1 MAITKTLAK
10 TVMTFGLGAA
20 VAFAQATPS
29 PQGTDKKTDPHGQG
43 AHSAD
48 HGMSTNKGAGLMVG
62 KADHDF
68 LVNAAQSNM
77 AEIEATRLAQEKASS
92 SEVKEF
98 ARKLEQD
105 HQKSSEKLKE
115 LAKQKNVDLP
125 TDMGKHA
132 QMVEKFRSLSG
143 DKFDKE
149 FMKMQVSHHKKDVSA
164 FQKQTERSMDSDV
177 KTFASMTLPTLQ
189 QHLQEAQQLE
199 GSTRGRSA
207 TNSSNTSTPSSG
219 NSSNTSTPASNAPD
233 STAKPQGSNN
243 PSTTR

>member
-1 MAITKTLAK
+1 MAITKKLAK
-10 TVMTFGLGAA
+10 TVMTFSLGAA

-29 PQGTDKKTDPHGQG
+29 PQATDKKTDAHGQG

-62 KADHDF
+62 KNDHDF
-68 LVNAAQSNM
+68 LVTAAQSNM

-92 SEVKEF
+92 NEVKEF

-105 HQKSSEKLKE
+105 HQKTSEKLKA
-115 LAKQKNVDLP
+115 LAQQKNVDLP

-132 QMVEKFRSLSG
+132 QMVEKVRGLSG

-149 FMKMQVSHHKKDVSA
+149 FMKMQVSHHKKDVGA
-164 FQKQTERSMDSDV
+164 FQKQTDRSMDSDV
-177 KTFASMTLPTLQ
+177 KSFASATLPTLQ
-189 QHLQEAQQLE
+189 QHLQEAQQLQ

-207 TNSSNTSTPSSG
+207 DTAPASSSN
-219 NSSNTSTPASNAPD
+219 AHD
-233 STAKPQGSNN
+233 STAKPQGSSN
-243 PSTTR
+243 PTPTK

>member
-1 MAITKTLAK
+1 MAMTKKLAQ
-10 TVMTFGLGAA
+10 TIFTFSLGVA

-29 PQGTDKKTDPHGQG
+29 PQVTDKKTDPHGQG

-62 KADHDF
+62 KDDHDF
-68 LVNAAQSNM
+68 LLKVAQENT
-77 AEIEATRLAQEKASS
+77 AEIEAARLAQEKASS

-105 HQKSSEKLKE
+105 HQKTSEQLKV
-115 LAKQKNVDLP
+115 LAQQKNVELP
-125 TDMGKHA
+125 SDMGKHA
-132 QMVEKFRSLSG
+132 QAVEKIRGLSG

-149 FMKMQVSHHKKDVSA
+149 FMKMQVNHHKKDVGA

-177 KTFASMTLPTLQ
+177 KAFASTTLPTLQ
-189 QHLQEAQQLE
+189 QHLQEAQQLQ
-199 GSTRGRSA
+199 GSTRGRSVD
-207 TNSSNTSTPSSG
+207 T
-219 NSSNTSTPASNAPD
+219 TPASTSNAPD

-243 PSTTR
+243 PTPTK